1 MTTDIAPACSREFIH
16 YTIARTD
23 IPTGL
28 AGASILHASGETGPC
43 PPGSI
48 AILLAAKDEAE
59 LRALAALDPSSHPI
73 MECDGRFKGQLMAIG
88 FPPCLERKPHFDHLP
103 LWRGGST

>member
-1 MTTDIAPACSREFIH
+1 MTIDIQPACSREFIH
-16 YTIARTD
+16 YAIARSD
-23 IPTGL
+23 LPTGL

-48 AILLAAKDEAE
+48 AILLAAKSEDE
-59 LRALAALDPSSHPI
+59 LRVLAKLDPDSYPI
-73 MECDGRFKGQLMAIG
+73 TECDGQFKGQLMAIG
-88 FPPCLERKPHFDHLP
+88 FPPCTERKKHFEHLP